1 MVSRVGGGVSEDLL
15 ADIEEYLTGVYRLED
30 VGKGVLLLHDAAEEI
45 TRLRDEVT
53 AYECAYQRT

>member
-1 MVSRVGGGVSEDLL
+1 VSEDLL